1 MLCRNELNQKTCL
14 WEQKDVN
21 RRVTIMEGLQNIM
34 QKEVYSITG
43 RAPSYVKEQN
53 IEAL

>member
-1 MLCRNELNQKTCL
+1 MLCRNELKQKVCL

-34 QKEVYSITG
+34 QKVYSVTG
-43 RAPSYVKEQN
+43 RAPSYVTGQN